1 MNIDTIY
8 KKYGYTTF
16 IDKLIAKQL
25 VKSLKE
31 PDQTIQYVLGNLIWA
46 ILLTILILAGFFKL
60 LYWRKKLPYVEHLI
74 FLLNVHSLA
83 FVINGLIIFFS
94 QKIFDVNAESTQ
106 VNLSI
111 SFFLIPSIIFIISL
125 FKYYKQ
131 TFIKTT
137 VKSGLS
143 AVVYIITN
151 LFLIILT
158 GLVSFLLF

>member
-1 MNIDTIY
+1 
-8 KKYGYTTF
+8 
-16 IDKLIAKQL
+16 
-25 VKSLKE
+25 
-31 PDQTIQYVLGNLIWA
+31 LGNLIWA